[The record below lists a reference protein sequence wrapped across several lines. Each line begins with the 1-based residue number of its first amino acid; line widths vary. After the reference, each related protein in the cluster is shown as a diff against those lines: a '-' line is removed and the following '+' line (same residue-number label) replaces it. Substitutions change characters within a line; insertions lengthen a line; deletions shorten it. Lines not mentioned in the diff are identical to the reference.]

1 MSAFDKAID
10 FIFAVEGYIS
20 NHKADAGGFTKY
32 GIAQKSHPNIIVK
45 NLTLD
50 GAKEIYRKDYW
61 SACKCDEFGGNVGLY
76 LMDFAVNSGVKTAA
90 VALQKC
96 VNRLTT
102 GKNDAPLVA
111 DGKIGPKTI
120 EAAKRLDQNAL
131 VGALHAYRTA
141 YFFGIVKRNPSQQT
155 FLKGWMNRL
164 AKLNMYANGVEIQRF
179 GCFV

>member
-1 MSAFDKAID
+1 MSKQFDNAID

-32 GIAQKSHPNIIVK
+32 GIAQKSHPNIVVK

-50 GAKEIYRKDYW
+50 GAKQIYKKEYW
-61 SACKCDEFGGNVGLY
+61 DACKCDEFDGNVGLY

-90 VALQKC
+90 AALQKC
-96 VNRLTT
+96 ANRLLS
-102 GKNDAPLVA
+102 GKNDAPLAA

-120 EAAKRLDQNAL
+120 EAVKQLDAPAL
-131 VGALHAYRTA
+131 VAALQA
-141 YFFGIVKRNPSQQT
+141 YFFGIVKRSPSQNT

-164 AKLNMYANGVEIQRF
+164 AKLNMYAHGVTVKQF
-179 GCFV
+179 GLFV